1 MIAFSSR
8 PHMLSDIAGKLKAP
22 ALISALHVL
31 PFMIMEVV
39 NRRNLP
45 EGFPIPL
52 FVFMWLLGLTLL
64 ALVMPILR
72 SLATGNRAMA
82 NPSLLLRG
90 VFLILIASV
99 WATLV
104 ADQMPC
110 FLGVPNCD

>member
-1 MIAFSSR
+1 
-8 PHMLSDIAGKLKAP
+8 MLSDIAEKLKAP
-22 ALISALHVL
+22 AIISALHVL
-31 PFMIMEVV
+31 PFMVMEVA

-52 FVFMWLLGLTLL
+52 FVFMWLLGLTFVALL
-64 ALVMPILR
+64 MPILR
-72 SLATGNRAMA
+72 SLATRDSAIA
-82 NPSLLLRG
+82 NPSLLVRG
-90 VFLILIASV
+90 VFLVLIAWV